1 MEPKHKPKLL
11 DCDPSSQP
19 AQFPTHRHPPEL
31 WEQLGRVIASFGF
44 LEERLGHAISAIT
57 GAKKAPEEQAEE
69 ALDKWELTL
78 AKALYDPLGKLIVD
92 FENAVRA
99 HQNVRILMIDEL
111 IDELKKVA
119 AYRNPLCHGS
129 WRAPDSRGQSEV
141 FYVDRKLR
149 RFETAIDVALLTEL
163 QSHIAHLACHV
174 FNSVIT
180 LGCEPLDGKTS
191 EET

>member
-1 MEPKHKPKLL
+1 M
-11 DCDPSSQP
+11 
-19 AQFPTHRHPPEL
+19 
-31 WEQLGRVIASFGF
+31 IASFGF